1 MWALLWKDVL
11 LELRTKERLS
21 SLFVLALLIILVF
34 VFALGPEQARRPEIG
49 AGVLWVTLLFAGMLS
64 LQRGFLIEQERGCL
78 FGLLLTPIDAG
89 TLFIAKF
96 LGNVLFLTIVEAIV
110 TPMTLLLLG
119 SSWSPLLLL
128 LAAVELLGII
138 GFSALGT
145 LFAAIAVRTRAR
157 EVLLPVMLLPLLVPL
172 LMASVKVTSALL
184 TGEAWPEAWLRV
196 LLGFDVIFV
205 VTGWLIFGQVMR
217 E

>member
-89 TLFIAKF
+89 TLFLAKF

-110 TPMTLLLLG
+110 TPITLLLLG

-184 TGEAWPEAWLRV
+184 AGEAWPEAWLRV
-196 LLGFDVIFV
+196 LLAFDVIFV